1 VAAHQKGA
9 VNTRAWIVFLDESG
23 VSLLPQVRR
32 TYAPRG
38 RTPLLRHRLNWKRA
52 SMAAALGYHAADPAG
67 GPRLCFHLKP
77 GSYDT
82 TALIKVLEQLKVF
95 YRGERVVLVWDGLSA
110 HWSRAMRSW
119 GAEQDWLTLERLP
132 AYAPELNPV
141 ELLWSSLKKSEL
153 ANLAGDHLADVADA
167 TEQGIHRINQNRQLP
182 WSFLTHTGL
191 TIHPPTHRTNEKI
204 SRTAMHPGSLTPRTV
219 APRLETATDQ
229 QQHTQ
234 PPVSHPTAPIPR
246 DRRWS
251 GKAPTGLYRAATARR
266 SPSTGMSRWS

>member
-1 VAAHQKGA
+1 MAADQKGA

-38 RTPLLRHRLNWKRA
+38 HTPLLRHRLNWKRA
-52 SMAAALGYHAADPAG
+52 SMAAALGYHAADPDQ

-82 TALIKVLEQLKVF
+82 AGLIEVLEQMKVF
-95 YRGERVVLVWDGLSA
+95 YRRERVVLVWDGLSA
-110 HWSRAMRSW
+110 HWSRAMRAW
-119 GAEQDWLTLERLP
+119 VAEQDWLTLERLP

-141 ELLWSSLKKSEL
+141 ELLWSSLKKREL

-167 TEQGIHRINQNRQLP
+167 TEQGIHRINTNPQLP

-191 TIHPPTHRTNEKI
+191 TIHPPTPQN
-204 SRTAMHPGSLTPRTV
+204 
-219 APRLETATDQ
+219 
-229 QQHTQ
+229 
-234 PPVSHPTAPIPR
+234 
-246 DRRWS
+246 
-251 GKAPTGLYRAATARR
+251 
-266 SPSTGMSRWS
+266 